1 MKKLIF
7 QGLVIVALF
16 FALWFSLRKVNWVKL
31 FKIEKLTNNTQK
43 KLGDLFWET
52 YQRTEKINTNPDVE
66 RIVDSIVQKICVA
79 NAINYASIQVHIINK
94 EEVNAFALPNGHLLI
109 YSGLITESKNADA
122 LCGVICHEL
131 AHIQLNHV
139 MQKLLKQAGL
149 SVLTSMTNGS
159 GGAEII
165 KKSIHTLSST
175 AFDRSLEKEADLK
188 AVDYLIQAKVNPLP
202 FAMFLKTLS
211 PQEKKLPGFT
221 NWISTHPDPIERSK
235 DIADYCK
242 PPSTPYQ
249 SIISNQTWSSLQ
261 TKLNEP

>member
-16 FALWFSLRKVNWVKL
+16 FALWFSLRAVNWVKL

-52 YQRTEKINTNPDVE
+52 FLHTEKINSNPEVE
-66 RIVDSIVQKICVA
+66 RIIDSIVQKICVA
-79 NAINYASIQVHIINK
+79 NSINYASIQVHIIIK

-109 YSGLITESKNADA
+109 YSGLIAESKNADA
-122 LCGVICHEL
+122 LSGVICHEL

-139 MQKLLKQAGL
+139 MQKLIKQVGL
-149 SVLTSMTNGS
+149 SVLTTMTNGS

-165 KKSIHTLSST
+165 KKTLHTLSST

-188 AVDYLIQAKVNPLP
+188 AVDYLIQAKANPLP
-202 FAMFLKTLS
+202 FAMFLKNLS
-211 PQEKKLPGFT
+211 TQEKKLSGFT
-221 NWISTHPDPIERSK
+221 NWISTHPDPIERAK
-235 DIADYCK
+235 YIADYCK
-242 PPSTPYQ
+242 TPSMPYQ

-261 TKLNEP
+261 NNLHEQ